1 MVEDKTFQLLVAT
14 LGVVCAVFAV
24 RKWTRT
30 SGGIPGQFIRF
41 GMSVSQSFIYL
52 NSRIIIIIKTKN
64 IRIQETLLFKRKSN
78 ILLMYIG
85 PTGWPVVGYMPY
97 MAPNS
102 IYTTMKYLIE
112 KYGPIFKLRL
122 GSVDTVVIT
131 DYQLIKKAFRSHE
144 LSYRPNLFF
153 FEFASQ
159 GFHGF

>member
-78 ILLMYIG
+78 ILLMYRSNRMAC
-85 PTGWPVVGYMPY
+85 GWLYALHG
-97 MAPNS
+97 S
-102 IYTTMKYLIE
+102 EFYLHNNEISDRE
-112 KYGPIFKLRL
+112 I
-122 GSVDTVVIT
+122 
-131 DYQLIKKAFRSHE
+131 
-144 LSYRPNLFF
+144 RPNL
-153 FEFASQ
+153 Q
-159 GFHGF
+159 TKIRIC